1 MMEAESYQN
10 NKSRRLSEIAKEFNI
25 SVLTI
30 TNFLRTKGYTIENN
44 PMARL
49 RNDCYMLV
57 SNEYQSE
64 KVLKEEAK
72 RVKMLARVKKENI
85 RLDNIKKKEMKQK
98 KLVPPKDEFKYTEP
112 NSELEVKPISHTD
125 QLSEKPINLKIIG
138 KIDLDKLNIKTK
150 PARKPKTITEEK
162 QKDIETHEQE
172 EIIEPEITDNIQ
184 IKSDLLVE
192 TPEKIND
199 NQTINSGKQ
208 NNTQRLSKVAKEL
221 DVKINTIT
229 EFLKSKGYLI
239 EKNPMTKISDD
250 LYILL
255 SKEFRQREE
264 KEEID
269 KKPFYETFLIDF
281 KHLKFVESGV
291 IFNKWFWQI
300 SESLELKI
308 DNMYIHKEFDSIKN
322 YFQNTLGIQE
332 IKVEIKAENQNKFP
346 SIKDMIITS
355 GDIQRINKNL
365 IDTIRLSFIKKIIR
379 NKSLSKSAFTVDK
392 LFELVPNELK
402 TNAFYKD
409 DRELLEDILSIE
421 NRKHYH
427 HLKYLSSKQSTSFK
441 MHYLFKPY
449 SFIFFLEGEEKNY
462 FVWETLDTKEA
473 TYIWQIDKDP
483 DSLIDNF
490 KKIEAKIDSL
500 LSGGKIKYIKSTD
513 DSVKRIKHLYSGV
526 DKGYPKWRFELDG
539 YTK

>member
-1 MMEAESYQN
+1 MEAESYQN

-30 TNFLRTKGYTIENN
+30 TNFLKTKGYTVENN

-64 KVLKEEAK
+64 KALKEEAK

-98 KLVPPKDEFKYTEP
+98 KLVPPEDEFKYTEP
-112 NSELEVKPISHTD
+112 NSELEVKPISHND

-162 QKDIETHEQE
+162 LEDIETHKQE
-172 EIIEPEITDNIQ
+172 EIIELEITDNIQ
-184 IKSDLLVE
+184 IKSNLLAE
-192 TPEKIND
+192 TPEKINN

-208 NNTQRLSKVAKEL
+208 NNPQRLSKVAKEL

-229 EFLKSKGYLI
+229 AFLKSKGYII

-255 SKEFRQREE
+255 SKEFRQKEE
-264 KEEID
+264 KEEVD
-269 KKPFYETFLIDF
+269 KKPFYETFFVDF
-281 KHLKFVESGV
+281 KHLKFVEGGV
-291 IFNKWFWQI
+291 VFNKWFWQI
-300 SESLELKI
+300 SESLDLKI
-308 DNMYIHKEFDSIKN
+308 DNMYIQKEFDSIKN
-322 YFQNTLGIQE
+322 YFQNALGIQE

-346 SIKDMIITS
+346 SVKDMIITS
-355 GDIQRINKNL
+355 GDIERINKSL
-365 IDTIRLSFIKKIIR
+365 IDTIRLSFIKKIVR

-421 NRKHYH
+421 DKKHYN

-441 MHYLFKPY
+441 IHYLFKPY
-449 SFIFFLEGEEKNY
+449 SFIFFLEGEENNY

-473 TYIWQIDKDP
+473 TYVWQIDKN
-483 DSLIDNF
+483 LTALRDNF
-490 KKIEAKIDSL
+490 KKIEDIIGSL
-500 LSGGKIKYIKSTD
+500 RLGEKIKYVNSTND
-513 DSVKRIKHLYSGV
+513 LVERINHLYSEA
-526 DKGYPKWRFELDG
+526 DKGYPKWRFQLDA